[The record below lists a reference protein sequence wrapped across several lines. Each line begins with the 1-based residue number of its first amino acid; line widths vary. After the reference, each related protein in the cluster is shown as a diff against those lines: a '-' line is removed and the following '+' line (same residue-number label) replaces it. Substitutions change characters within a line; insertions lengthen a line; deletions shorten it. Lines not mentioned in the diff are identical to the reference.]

1 MKKGGTYTITL
12 DNNDIVVR
20 LDRDLIDQEALARLL
35 DYVELES
42 IRKRSKLT
50 EKQAERLAE
59 EVNQAAWE
67 SSKPKFLEG

>member
-1 MKKGGTYTITL
+1 MKKGGMYTITL

-20 LDRDLIDQEALARLL
+20 LDRDLIDDAALKKFL

-59 EVNQAAWE
+59 EVDRAAWKN
-67 SSKPKFLEG
+67 SKPKFLEE